1 MAPQQHP
8 TKAYPGSYR
17 VTCGLSGLCI
27 RLHSVPAA
35 TGIAPEI
42 VARRC
47 TPEQASHF
55 PTLEAAMAAADRFLP
70 GEALHFVRVPA

>member
-1 MAPQQHP
+1 MSPQQHP
-8 TKAYPGSYR
+8 TEASPGTYR
-17 VTCGLSGLCI
+17 IEYWRGLSI

-47 TPEQASHF
+47 TPEQASYF

-70 GEALHFVRVPA
+70 GEALAFVRGPA